1 MMESKPR
8 NLIGK
13 TLGNCSLESLLGQ
26 GGMGAVYLAR
36 QIRPSRYVA
45 IKILLPMVNPDH
57 QMNKEFLVRFRQESD
72 IIARLDHINIMP
84 IYEYGE
90 QDGLAYLV
98 MPRLPG
104 GSLRDVLS
112 QKGALSLQVAA
123 TYLDQAASALD
134 YAHAH
139 GVIHRDLKPGN
150 FLLHSDGRLVLA
162 DFGIARLVQESD
174 STVRAA
180 LTRTG
185 MLLGTPEYMA
195 PEMVLGEQIDARADI
210 YALGIVLFQMLSG
223 HVPFRG
229 NTPFAI
235 ANKQLQEPPPLLHQI
250 NTNIPMAVDT
260 VVEKALAKRREDR
273 YASAGAMA
281 QDFRSAILSPHFIS
295 DNEIRNAPT
304 VLSPIKSN
312 PPPAVIPGKDV
323 DTLPP
328 TLPVTSHTQSTS
340 SQLTVSSSNS
350 ASGRFSP
357 DKLTTPVTSY
367 PVTRTHKRWQ
377 PFLIFIGILL
387 VLLLI
392 IGGVLVGLQLNKG
405 SANTNSTNQPNSN
418 TLTVKTSIATT
429 ATVHAQLTPTSQPT
443 RVTGV
448 PRGTPLYAVATP
460 GRPCDS
466 SGGHW
471 ANYNFPN
478 ITCQGSGTLIN
489 NPHPQSPNLVGTLLT
504 AMPNG
509 SFPANYVIEAQLQQM
524 GAAADF
530 GIYFRN
536 QPGNQNGVYTFF
548 IHSNGTWSA
557 YVYDNVTAVPT
568 ELAHGSSNGF
578 SGSGTIDVVVSGSNF
593 SFYINGHQV
602 GSTNDSTYSS
612 GTVGIAVDAGGTI
625 LASNFALYTLANQ

>member
-1 MMESKPR
+1 MESKPR

-36 QIRPSRYVA
+36 QMRPSRYVA
-45 IKILLPMVNPDH
+45 IKILLPMVAPDH

-123 TYLDQAASALD
+123 TYLDQAAAALD

-174 STVRAA
+174 STVRAT

-223 HVPFRG
+223 RVPFQG

-250 NTNIPMAVDT
+250 DTNIPVAVDT

-312 PPPAVIPGKDV
+312 TPLTATPGNDVNTPP
-323 DTLPP
+323 
-328 TLPVTSHTQSTS
+328 
-340 SQLTVSSSNS
+340 TVSSSNS

-357 DKLTTPVTSY
+357 DGLTAPITSY
-367 PVTRTHKRWQ
+367 SVTATHKRQQ

-392 IGGVLVGLQLNKG
+392 VGGVLVGLQLNKG
-405 SANTNSTNQPNSN
+405 SANTNPTPPPNSS
-418 TLTVKTSIATT
+418 TLTVKTSIVTT

-443 RVTGV
+443 QLTGV
-448 PRGTPLYAVATP
+448 PKGTLLYAVATP

-471 ANYNFPN
+471 ANYNSPN

-489 NPHPQSPNLVGTLLT
+489 NPHPQSPNLAGTLLT

-509 SFPANYVIEAQLQQM
+509 SFPSNYVIEAQLQQM
-524 GAAADF
+524 GTTADF

-568 ELAHGSSNGF
+568 EIARGSSNGF
-578 SGSGTIDVVVSGSNF
+578 SGNGTIDVIVSGSNF
-593 SFYINGHQV
+593 SFYVNGHQV
-602 GSTNDSTYSS
+602 GSANDSTYSS

-625 LASNFALYTLANQ
+625 LASNFALYMLASQ